1 MSELRIFSYLPNPR
15 IWKATIAARLCGIE
29 VEVRGA
35 SPKELQTW
43 RWDFDARPLTSD
55 EQARLGEGATGKVG
69 FKGTLHKTQAFME
82 AHPFG
87 TVPAAFSPDGKV
99 GIFESNS
106 IMRAV
111 ARLGEN
117 KFPLYGHGPYEAARV
132 ESFLDASLVFARD
145 AQHYLLSLMNETVS
159 SELHSKARDG
169 FAAYASGIN
178 QALSTGREHLVG
190 NNLTLA
196 DICFAAELSLFF
208 NENPRAS
215 ELEKKGLEPIIH
227 SGIGAQYPRA
237 FAHFARLREH
247 PAFIPD
253 LTPYLKKFEP
263 ALSAYIAVGQEQ
275 TRR

>member
-15 IWKATIAARLCGIE
+15 IWKATIAARLCGVEI
-29 VEVRGA
+29 EVRGA

-43 RWDFDARPLTSD
+43 LWDFDARPLTSD
-55 EQARLGEGATGKVG
+55 EQARLGEGAAGKVG

-117 KFPLYGHGPYEAARV
+117 KFPLYGHGPYQAARV

-159 SELHSKARDG
+159 SELHSKERDG

-237 FAHFARLREH
+237 FAHFARLREQ
-247 PAFIPD
+247 PAFTTD

-263 ALSAYIAVGQEQ
+263 ALSAYIAAGQEQ